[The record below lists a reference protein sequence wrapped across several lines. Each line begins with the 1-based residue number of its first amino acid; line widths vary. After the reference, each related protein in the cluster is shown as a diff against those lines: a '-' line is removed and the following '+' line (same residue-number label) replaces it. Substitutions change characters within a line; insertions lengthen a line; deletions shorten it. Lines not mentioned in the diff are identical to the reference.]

1 MITEILYYSEPI
13 SIILLA
19 ITYIYHCRWYKYNSN
34 FRDNPTDIDTSH
46 LYGMY
51 CDKYTYDLDN
61 NDIKKVINEILKV
74 GISLYIFSLLSKF
87 IVPFKHYSKY
97 IQLIGLGLIVL
108 IIGFLPFYI
117 IFREYIVGKSSNVI
131 ITENSFQQGYW
142 IAAGCTLLLLLK
154 NLLYISL

>member
-13 SIILLA
+13 LIILLA
-19 ITYIYHCRWYKYNSN
+19 ITYIYHCRWYKYNHNPRVNPNNVDYSN
-34 FRDNPTDIDTSH
+34 V
-46 LYGMY
+46 YGMY
-51 CDKYTYDLDN
+51 CNKYYFDD

-74 GISLYIFSLLSKF
+74 GISLYIVSLLSKF

-117 IFREYIVGKSSNVI
+117 IFREYIVKMSSNII
-131 ITENSFQQGYW
+131 ITEKSFQQGYW

-154 NLLYISL
+154 NLLYISF